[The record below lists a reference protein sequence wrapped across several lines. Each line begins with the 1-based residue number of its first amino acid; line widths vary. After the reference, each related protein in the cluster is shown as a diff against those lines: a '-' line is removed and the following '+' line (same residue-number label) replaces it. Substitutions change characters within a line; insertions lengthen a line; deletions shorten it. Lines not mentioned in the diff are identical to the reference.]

1 MSTAYPN
8 PQAQAKPQAEQGNYR
23 WYVLAVIFV
32 GTFMGPLDSSIVN
45 IALPVVAKEFGV
57 GITTIEWVVMAY
69 LLTTSSLLLSVG
81 RLGDM
86 IGHKRVYIFGFVAFT
101 AASALCG
108 FAGSIEQLIGFRA
121 LQAIGAT
128 SLFAS
133 APAIITDVFPP
144 HERGKA
150 LGTIGTSVA
159 IGLTAGP
166 FLGGLIIGALDWRWI
181 FFINIPIGII
191 VVILALAIIRESRA
205 ETGKR
210 FDILGATT
218 GFGALF
224 SILLALSM
232 GNTWGW
238 GSAPTIGL
246 FAASAVFAMLF
257 IRTER
262 RVSDPMLDLSLF
274 HNRLFAAA
282 NISALINYIA
292 LFVVLILIPF
302 YLFDI
307 FKETPQ
313 RAGIVL
319 MSVPLLMGVAAPI
332 SGTLSDKIGSRMLSS
347 LGLGITAVALYGL
360 TWTSTETGVLPVAVL
375 LSLIGL
381 GSGLFQSPNSNAIM
395 GIVPRNR
402 LGIASAMQ
410 ATMRNVGM
418 VLGVAMSGAIVA
430 TIAPKG
436 HADPNLLSA
445 IHTAFTAGAITAA
458 LGMVTSLVRG
468 PAAPQA
474 PRGAGE

>member
-1 MSTAYPN
+1 MSAAYPN
-8 PQAQAKPQAEQGNYR
+8 PQAQAKSQTAQGNYR

-45 IALPVVAKEFGV
+45 IALPVIAKEFGV

-81 RLGDM
+81 RIGDM
-86 IGHKRVYIFGFVAFT
+86 IGHKRVYIFGFIAFT

-191 VVILALAIIRESRA
+191 VVMLALAIIRESRA

-210 FDILGATT
+210 FDILGAAT

-224 SILLALSM
+224 SILLTLSM

-238 GSAPTIGL
+238 DSVLTIGL
-246 FAASAVFAMLF
+246 LLTSAVFATLF

-262 RVSDPMLDLSLF
+262 RVSDPMLDLALF

-319 MSVPLLMGVAAPI
+319 MSVPLLMGIAAPI
-332 SGTLSDKIGSRMLSS
+332 SGTISDKIGSRLLSS

-360 TWTSTETGVLPVAVL
+360 TWTSPETGVFLVAAL

-381 GSGLFQSPNSNAIM
+381 GSGLFQAPNSNAIM

-402 LGIASAMQ
+402 LGIAAAMQ

-436 HADPNLLSA
+436 HTDPNLLSA
-445 IHTAFTAGAITAA
+445 IHTAFTAGAIMAA
-458 LGMVTSLVRG
+458 LGVVTSLVRG
-468 PAAPQA
+468 SATPVHRSGPVV
-474 PRGAGE
+474 